1 MSFIFC
7 SKRVILSLFI
17 SIIFFSCD
25 KSEGIGGTSTIK
37 GKIQALEGSYN
48 PFTNQFDTTALY
60 FASDENVYII
70 YGNDSSQVYDDDFET
85 SWDGTYEFNFLRTG
99 NYTLFAYSKCDTCL
113 SGTKPLF
120 WRVEIL
126 NNNEEYIQNVKT
138 IRK

>member
-1 MSFIFC
+1 MW
-7 SKRVILSLFI
+7 KKWR
-17 SIIFFSCD
+17 
-25 KSEGIGGTSTIK
+25 GGGTSTIK
-37 GKIQALEGSYN
+37 GKSALGSYN
-48 PFTNQFDTTALY
+48 LTNQFDNYSL
-60 FASDENVYII
+60 FASDENVYVI

-85 SWDGTYEFNFLRTG
+85 SWDGTYEFNFLRTEI
-99 NYTLFAYSKCDTCL
+99 TLFGSKCDTCL